1 MPVGKGAVD
10 RDVLRQKVQ
19 FVVDHVRMLRELAE
33 RRHEDFVSDWT
44 LQAAATRGLQIAIEA
59 ILDAS
64 HHIVAREH
72 LGLPKTYQEAIDL
85 VVAEGV
91 LPHESREV
99 FSRMVRF
106 RNRAV
111 HLYEEIDSEEI
122 WQILQNH
129 LGDFDTFITAITRR
143 YF

>member
-1 MPVGKGAVD
+1 MRPDEPPVE

-19 FVVDHVRMLRELAE
+19 FVRDQVRLLDELAS
-33 RRHEDFVSDWT
+33 RPREDFLSDWT
-44 LQAAATRGLQIAIEA
+44 LQAAATRSLQIAIEA
-59 ILDAS
+59 ILDAC
-64 HHIVAREH
+64 HHVIAREG

-85 VVAEGV
+85 VVRHGV
-91 LPHESREV
+91 LPKEAHDM

-111 HLYEEIDSEEI
+111 HLYEEIDPEEI
-122 WQILQNH
+122 WQILQDH
-129 LGDFDTFITAITRR
+129 LDDFEVFVAAITRR